1 MNRSDLLS
9 LTVLSLLLPALVLAQ
24 ATVTIYGTVTDP
36 TGAAISG
43 ANLKATNEATGRSR
57 DTVSA
62 ADGSYTIPDLTVGSY
77 RLTAQAAGFKT
88 FLQQAIHLQVDE
100 NRRVPI
106 QMALGAVTENVTV
119 EADVTQVE
127 TRTSALKE
135 VVDSNR
141 IVELPL
147 NGRNPVQLQ
156 YLIAGAG
163 GISAAGQGE
172 NDSVAI
178 NGARANL
185 SNYTLDSA
193 DNHDPFFNT
202 PSVFPN
208 PDALDEFSLQTSS
221 YSADLGR
228 NAGALMNAVTKSG
241 TNQLHGTLFEFFRNK
256 DLDARN
262 FFANAAS
269 PFHRN
274 QFGGTA
280 GGPIRK
286 DRTFFFGSYQGTR
299 EHSSPGTQTPIVPTA
314 AQRGGDFSTTKAA
327 LKDPLGGTF
336 PGNIIPASRLSP
348 FALNFLNA
356 FVPQPN
362 AANGVYTF
370 ASQQAI
376 VDDQAI
382 AKIDHSLS
390 TNNQLS
396 GRLLF
401 ERNNTNQ
408 VVTATTLPGFLA
420 LIQYKNWNVAINDV
434 HTFSPHLVNQF
445 TFGFNK
451 ISREQLPILPAQKS
465 LVDLGAGFIRSAPG
479 PIAYDTEVN
488 SSFNAESRY
497 LLDQYR
503 KGFQYSDGLNWGLG
517 AHNLKI
523 GGDIR
528 QSMVD
533 QSQNFQ
539 TDPQVIFTATYTGLS
554 LADFMIGRENTF
566 TQGSPN
572 AGRPRTIEADAYIQD
587 DWKVG
592 KRLTLNLGIRWDP
605 FLPFKDLNN
614 RLSQF
619 HPGQQSTVFPTAPS
633 GYVFPGDA
641 GVLPNTVPNRW
652 ANFAPRAGF
661 AYDPFGSGKT
671 SIRAGAGIFYSD
683 IRQQALNNISS
694 NEPYAIALAATQP
707 SGGITNP
714 YADTG
719 NPFPF
724 QPPTSAQQRQTFQFF
739 LPLTTLTEFDPNF
752 RDARVEQWNLSVQQ
766 QLFSDWIL
774 TAAYVGSSASH
785 LFIVNQLDP
794 AIFGKPGANTNARR
808 LYAPYYTSIVD
819 MLSVGNSN
827 YNSLQIS
834 ANKRFHHGLT
844 VLANYTWSKSI
855 DEGSGDGSAPANPFN
870 IRAERGVSD
879 FDIPQRFVASFIWD
893 LPRVTTHGALIRQIA
908 SGWEVNGIFTAQSGS
923 PFSVTSGVD
932 NSQSGVNADR
942 ANVVGSPS
950 LSGSRSE
957 SQVLHQYFNTA
968 AFTVN
973 TLGTF
978 GNSGRNIL
986 VGPGVVNLDFGAIK
1000 NFNITERY
1008 KVQFRA
1014 ESFNLANHP
1023 NFANPN
1029 GNVSSTTFGTITATA
1044 ATAAGSPRVL
1054 QLALKLIF

>member
-1 MNRSDLLS
+1 MNRSKILS
-9 LTVLSLLLPALVLAQ
+9 LSLLALLFSFVPAVALAQ

-36 TGAAISG
+36 AGGSVAG
-43 ANLKATNEATGRSR
+43 VNLKATNEETGRSR
-57 DTVSA
+57 DTVSGV
-62 ADGSYTIPDLTVGSY
+62 DGSYTIPDLTIGSY
-77 RLTAQAAGFKT
+77 RLTAQVAGFKT
-88 FLQQAIHLQVDE
+88 FVQRAIRVQVDE

-106 QMALGAVTENVTV
+106 QLAIGAVTENITV

-156 YLIAGAG
+156 YLVAGAG
-163 GISAAGQGE
+163 GITAAGQGE

-185 SNYTLDSA
+185 SNYTLDGA

-286 DRTFFFGSYQGTR
+286 DKTFFFASYQGTR

-314 AQRGGDFSTTKAA
+314 AQRAGDFSTTKAA

-336 PGNIIPASRLSP
+336 PANIIPASRLSP

-356 FVPQPN
+356 FVPMPN
-362 AANGVYTF
+362 AANGLYTF
-370 ASQQAI
+370 ASQAVI

-390 TNNQLS
+390 AKNQLS
-396 GRLLF
+396 GRFLF

-420 LIQYKNWNVAINDV
+420 LIQYKNWNVAINDI
-434 HTFSPHLVNQF
+434 HTFSAHVVNQL
-445 TFGFNK
+445 TFGFND
-451 ISREQLPILPAQKS
+451 ITREQLPILPAQKS
-465 LVDLGAGFIRSAPG
+465 LEDLGAAFVRSAPG

-503 KGFQYSDGLNWGLG
+503 KGYQYSDGLNWSLG
-517 AHNLKI
+517 SHNLKF

-528 QSMVD
+528 QEMVD

-572 AGRPRTIEADAYIQD
+572 AGSPRTIEADAYLQD
-587 DWKVG
+587 DWKVT
-592 KRLTLNLGIRWDP
+592 KRLTLNLGLRWDP
-605 FLPFKDLNN
+605 YLPFKDELN
-614 RLSQF
+614 RLAQF
-619 HPGQQSTVFPTAPS
+619 HPGQQSTVFPTAPA
-633 GYVFPGDA
+633 GYLFPGDA
-641 GVLPNTVPNRW
+641 GVATNTVPAKW
-652 ANFAPRAGF
+652 ANFAPRVGF
-661 AYDPFGSGKT
+661 AYDPFGDGKT
-671 SIRAGAGIFYSD
+671 SIRGGAGIFYSD
-683 IRQQALNNISS
+683 IRLQAGNNISS
-694 NEPYAIALAATQP
+694 DEPFAVSLAATQP

-724 QPPTSAQQRQTFQFF
+724 VPPTTAQQRQNFQFF
-739 LPLTTLTEFDPNF
+739 LPLTTITEYDPNF
-752 RDARVEQWNLSVQQ
+752 RDARVEQWNFSVQH

-785 LFIVNQLDP
+785 LFLQNQLDP
-794 AIFGKPGANTNARR
+794 TVFGKAGASANARR
-808 LYAPYYTSIVD
+808 LYAPSYTSIVD
-819 MLSVGNSN
+819 ILSVGNSN
-827 YNSLQIS
+827 YNALQLS
-834 ANKRFHHGLT
+834 ANKRFHHGFT

-855 DEGSGDGSAPANPFN
+855 DDGSADGSAPANPFN
-870 IRAERGVSD
+870 IRAERGLSD

-893 LPRVTTHGALIRQIA
+893 LPGVKTHGGLIREIA
-908 SGWEVNGIFTAQSGS
+908 SGWEVNGIFTAQSGA
-923 PFSVTSGVD
+923 PFTVTSGVD
-932 NSQSGVNADR
+932 NSQSGVNSDR
-942 ANVVGSPS
+942 ANLVGDPS
-950 LSGSRSE
+950 LSGGRSE
-957 SQVLHQYFNTA
+957 NQILHQYFSTA
-968 AFTVN
+968 AFVVN
-973 TLGTF
+973 TPGTF

-986 VGPGVVNLDFGAIK
+986 LGPGVTNLDF
-1000 NFNITERY
+1000 
-1008 KVQFRA
+1008 
-1014 ESFNLANHP
+1014 SH
-1023 NFANPN
+1023 
-1029 GNVSSTTFGTITATA
+1029 
-1044 ATAAGSPRVL
+1044 
-1054 QLALKLIF
+1054 